1 MLPQAGTTKS
11 QRKPELTAKPRP
23 MPGVEKDMEK
33 VSRTLTAVSDMG
45 SKVAILHGSR
55 QSSLKRVFVCLLFA
69 LAAVNCAYSQRFD
82 PRTAVVRGGR
92 PIVHQQGY
100 IFLDG
105 RYIPPPYE
113 VEVQGENVSLN
124 GLMLTDIDLSN
135 YEIAPPKSPN
145 RGNFMFGRRRF
156 TRDSQRPG
164 RTQAREFAGVLI
176 VAQMGTAVVLF
187 KNRPPLAMEMSRE
200 GQDLINTLCDPKS
213 IQDGNHGIPETL
225 TAEVDRETWTQLVSE
240 FQPTTEFLARATEQ
254 IRQQEQIQAVNE
266 ATTYANVFAGRIE
279 YPVTIFAMIVVVLS
293 FGHLLSNKP
302 VIEIPSD
309 GKPDSMHAQRIV
321 GRSLLIV
328 GILSALDLA
337 WTIAASQSG
346 TMRELNPLGSQLID
360 NPLQLV
366 IFKLAASSTAIGL
379 LYWLHRQPIAQ
390 VASWWS
396 CLVLTLLTAR
406 WLTLHSM
413 FL

>member
-1 MLPQAGTTKS
+1 M
-11 QRKPELTAKPRP
+11 
-23 MPGVEKDMEK
+23 DMEK
-33 VSRTLTAVSDMG
+33 ASLTLNAVADMR
-45 SKVAILHGSR
+45 SNVTILHGIWRST
-55 QSSLKRVFVCLLFA
+55 LNRVFSCLLFA
-69 LAAVNCAYSQRFD
+69 LVAVNCAYSQRFD
-82 PRTAVVRGGR
+82 ARTAVVRGR

-100 IFLDG
+100 VFLDG

-113 VEVQGENVSLN
+113 VEVQRENVSLN
-124 GLMLTDIDLSN
+124 GLVLTDIDLSN
-135 YEIAPPKSPN
+135 FKIDQPVRPD
-145 RGNFMFGRRRF
+145 RGNSMFGRRRF
-156 TRDSQRPG
+156 TRDSQRPV
-164 RTQAREFAGVLI
+164 RTRAREFASELSS
-176 VAQMGTAVVLF
+176 AQTGTAVVLF
-187 KNRPPLAMEMSRE
+187 KNRPPLAIEMTRE
-200 GQDLINTLCDPKS
+200 GQDLINTLCSPKD
-213 IQDGNHGIPETL
+213 IEDGNYGIPKTL
-225 TAEVDRETWTQLVSE
+225 TAEADRETWTQLVSE
-240 FQPTTEFLARATEQ
+240 FQPTTEFLTRATEQ
-254 IRQQEQIQAVNE
+254 IRQQEQTQAANDK
-266 ATTYANVFAGRIE
+266 TSHANVFAGRIE
-279 YPVTIFAMIVVVLS
+279 YPVTIFAMIVVVLG

-328 GILSALDLA
+328 GILSVLDLV

-346 TMRELNPLGSQLID
+346 TMRELNPLGSQLLD

-366 IFKLAASSTAIGL
+366 IFKLAATSTAIGL